1 MTACRWRSLIPC
13 VAIALVCCAGTL
25 HAASAVLSGLDLVG
39 SAKGVALAL
48 KADAP
53 FPIKMEE
60 KTSARNP
67 RQVLLAVHCSNV
79 IYGLEDF
86 EFASFPPG
94 CPVQRIAVSES
105 PAGNSIDMVF
115 VIAGSL
121 DKQVVSKQKDSRW
134 IILLSHES
142 TPNFSWSASPQ
153 QARPAPAVEK
163 PKAPVQ
169 QSGMSRLTDISV
181 LVRDNVEL
189 LTFAF
194 DGSTTVRFRRD
205 RDGIVVLFVN
215 TTSGLP
221 ATRLSPS
228 NDPQSAI
235 ELKQMAHGGTMW
247 LGASVFMSKQ
257 AMASA
262 LMQEFPGKL
271 VIYTVRDSMQG
282 FSLWSAAS
290 GQSVSYD
297 FAKLPRFEVDI
308 EGMKK
313 KVFSDMSGDLP
324 KGKTFAIHEET
335 AKKQT
340 EGAPAPPSSVP
351 EKPQATATLPAAA
364 APPVKKAPVIVR
376 LIVTKDSA
384 KLRSDPVAG
393 NNVTARLPAGTVGT
407 QIEKKREW
415 VKVQTD
421 AATGWVSS
429 SAVADSAHASRA
441 VFDAIEKIG
450 RHRLAQQKAVEEE
463 AARKRVAAEKA
474 EQEKLAKEKLSKDR
488 EVQKKAVVAAQA
500 AARDSVVRQAAARDS
515 AVRQAAAA
523 EQDSVQ
529 AAKSFRSRKMV
540 EYHVFGRDP
549 FLPISNDEEGPVP
562 NVENLTLVG
571 ILYDQADRIALFE
584 SSKANANS
592 KAYALREND
601 PVRNGYILRIQPDKV
616 LFLLNDLGISR
627 TYAMKLTREKEK

>member
-1 MTACRWRSLIPC
+1 M
-13 VAIALVCCAGTL
+13 CCGGTL

-60 KTSARNP
+60 KTSSRNP
-67 RQVLLAVHCSNV
+67 QQMLLAVHCSNV

-121 DKQVVSKQKDSRW
+121 DKPVVSKQKGSRW

-142 TPNFSWSASPQ
+142 TPDFSWSASPQ
-153 QARPAPAVEK
+153 AKPAPAVEK
-163 PKAPVQ
+163 PRTPVQ

-181 LVRDNVEL
+181 LVRDKVEL

-205 RDGIVVLFVN
+205 RDRIVVLFVN

-221 ATRLSPS
+221 ATRLSPT
-228 NDPQSAI
+228 NDPRSAI

-271 VIYTVRDSMQG
+271 VIYTVRDSLQG
-282 FSLWSAAS
+282 LSLWSAAS

-313 KVFSDMSGDLP
+313 KVLSDMSSDLS

-335 AKKQT
+335 AKKQA
-340 EGAPAPPSSVP
+340 EGAPAPPSAVP
-351 EKPQATATLPAAA
+351 EKPQAAAVLPAAA

-384 KLRSDPVAG
+384 KLRSDPVVG
-393 NNVTARLPAGTVGT
+393 NNVTAKLPAGTVGA

-415 VKVQTD
+415 VKMQTD

-441 VFDAIEKIG
+441 VFAAIEKIG
-450 RHRLAQQKAVEEE
+450 RQRLAQQKAAEEK
-463 AARKRVAAEKA
+463 AAREQAAKEKA
-474 EQEKLAKEKLSKDR
+474 EQEKLAKEKLVKDR
-488 EVQKKAVVAAQA
+488 EAQKKAVVAAQA
-500 AARDSVVRQAAARDS
+500 AARDS
-515 AVRQAAAA
+515 AVRQAAV

-529 AAKSFRSRKMV
+529 AAKSFRSRKLV

-584 SSKANANS
+584 SSKASANS

-601 PVRNGYILRIQPDKV
+601 PVRNGYVLRIQPDKV
-616 LFLLNDLGISR
+616 LFLLNELGISR